1 MSIVR
6 EWMSMKYK
14 IPRMQESADQGD
26 VLDLQGAHLTCHLP
40 LCSAF
45 LSLGHRQTPN
55 PFCYEGR
62 PRNTPFQSA
71 MPFRAVLRA
80 KLPDDPLAAAKRVW
94 IPGPQSDDN
103 PTILVLLREDPPPPT
118 HYTSWL
124 PLTFHA
130 HHCHGIRPK
139 KELGGCN
146 RVNDLGVYPKV
157 HIPENRDKMSIPWF
171 PYS

>member
-26 VLDLQGAHLTCHLP
+26 VLDLQSAHLTCHLP

-94 IPGPQSDDN
+94 IPGPQPDYN
-103 PTILVLLREDPPPPT
+103 PTILVLLREDPPPYAL
-118 HYTSWL
+118 HVLVTSHL
-124 PLTFHA
+124 SCEPLS
-130 HHCHGIRPK
+130 
-139 KELGGCN
+139 
-146 RVNDLGVYPKV
+146 
-157 HIPENRDKMSIPWF
+157 RDKTKKRTGRLQQSQ
-171 PYS
+171 

>member
-26 VLDLQGAHLTCHLP
+26 VLDLQSAHLTCHLP

-94 IPGPQSDDN
+94 IPGPQPDDN
-103 PTILVLLREDPPPPT
+103 PTILVLLREDPPPP
-118 HYTSWL
+118 HALHVLVTSHL
-124 PLTFHA
+124 SCAPLS
-130 HHCHGIRPK
+130 
-139 KELGGCN
+139 
-146 RVNDLGVYPKV
+146 
-157 HIPENRDKMSIPWF
+157 RDKTKKRTGRLQQSQ
-171 PYS
+171 